1 MKGARPLMYRAC
13 LYDAHREDKKMITI
27 SWSALIAICA
37 AVVTVSGAIGAIVK
51 LIRWLKKPEVRQD
64 ESIDKL
70 TSRMDTVENKLSKD
84 KERLED
90 LETGLKYTLESLLA
104 LLSHALDGN
113 DIDSMK
119 KAKKHLNDYL
129 IQKVEK

>member
-1 MKGARPLMYRAC
+1 
-13 LYDAHREDKKMITI
+13 MITI

-51 LIRWLKKPEVRQD
+51 LIRWLKKPEARQD
-64 ESIDKL
+64 ESINKL
-70 TSRMDTVENKLSKD
+70 ISRMDTVENKLSKD

>member
-1 MKGARPLMYRAC
+1 
-13 LYDAHREDKKMITI
+13 MITI

-51 LIRWLKKPEVRQD
+51 LIRWLKRPEVRQN
-64 ESIDKL
+64 ENIDKL
-70 TSRMDTVENKLSKD
+70 ASRMDRVEDKLSKD

>member
-1 MKGARPLMYRAC
+1 
-13 LYDAHREDKKMITI
+13 MITI

-51 LIRWLKKPEVRQD
+51 LIQWLKRPEVRQN
-64 ESIDKL
+64 ENIDKL
-70 TSRMDTVENKLSKD
+70 ISRMDTVENTLSKD
-84 KERLED
+84 KERLGD

>member
-1 MKGARPLMYRAC
+1 
-13 LYDAHREDKKMITI
+13 MITI

-51 LIRWLKKPEVRQD
+51 LITFLRKPEVKQN
-64 ESIDKL
+64 ENIHEL
-70 TSRMDTVENKLSKD
+70 TGRMDSVDGKLAKD
-84 KERLED
+84 KERLDD

-104 LLSHALDGN
+104 LLTHALDGN
-113 DIDSMK
+113 DIEGLK

-129 IQKVEK
+129 ISKVEK

>member
-1 MKGARPLMYRAC
+1 
-13 LYDAHREDKKMITI
+13 MITI

-51 LIRWLKKPEVRQD
+51 LIRWFKRPEVRQD
-64 ESIDKL
+64 ENINKL
-70 TSRMDTVENKLSKD
+70 TSRMDGVEDKLLKD

-104 LLSHALDGN
+104 LLSHSLDGN
-113 DIDSMK
+113 DIDSIR

>member
-1 MKGARPLMYRAC
+1 
-13 LYDAHREDKKMITI
+13 MITI

-51 LIRWLKKPEVRQD
+51 LIRWLKKPEVRQN
-64 ESIDKL
+64 ENIDKL
-70 TSRMDTVENKLSKD
+70 ISRMDGVEDKLSKD

-90 LETGLKYTLESLLA
+90 LETGLKYTLESLFA

>member
-1 MKGARPLMYRAC
+1 
-13 LYDAHREDKKMITI
+13 MITI

-37 AVVTVSGAIGAIVK
+37 AVVTVSGAVGAIVK
-51 LIRWLKKPEVRQD
+51 FITFLRRPEVKQN
-64 ESIDKL
+64 EELEKL
-70 TSRMDTVENKLSKD
+70 TADMLSVQSKLNSD
-84 KERLED
+84 KARLDD

-113 DIDSMK
+113 DIDGMK

-129 IQKVEK
+129 ISKVEK

>member
-1 MKGARPLMYRAC
+1 
-13 LYDAHREDKKMITI
+13 MITI

-51 LIRWLKKPEVRQD
+51 LIRWLKRPEVRQD
-64 ESIDKL
+64 ENIGKL

-113 DIDSMK
+113 DIDGMK
-119 KAKKHLNDYL
+119 KAKKHLNEYL